1 MTANDV
7 YETALVLMDSAE
19 DIGDTTSDYYTNA
32 PYLINIL
39 QRELARLENVDIT
52 AKIESLDD
60 ELEISDDTAERVMPY
75 GLAAK
80 FALADK
86 DQDTYN
92 DYSIQYSAL
101 CKTIALDEEDVVDEY
116 SYLTGMQL

>member
-19 DIGDTTSDYYTNA
+19 DIGDTDSDYYEKA
-32 PYLINIL
+32 PYLIDLL
-39 QRELARLENVDIT
+39 QRELARLEGVDIT
-52 AKIESLDD
+52 QKIESLDD
-60 ELEISDDTAERVMPY
+60 TLEISDDTASRVLPY

-86 DQDTYN
+86 DADTYN
-92 DYSIQYSAL
+92 DYSAQYLGL
-101 CKTIALDEEDVVDEY
+101 CRTITFDEEDITDEY
-116 SYLTGMQL
+116 DFLAGMQL